1 MLVLC
6 QEVQARTA
14 SPAANEESR
23 QGSTFEYIV
32 VVARRSEENLQSVPI
47 SVTAISSEALEAHT
61 VTTGTD
67 LQKLVPTLNVGV
79 SIFGSSQQ
87 YSLRGVRTGVVTY
100 FNDVSVPTNAID
112 MQDRKSVVW
121 GKRW

>member
-1 MLVLC
+1 M
-6 QEVQARTA
+6 
-14 SPAANEESR
+14 
-23 QGSTFEYIV
+23 V

-47 SVTAISSEALEAHT
+47 SVTAISSAALEAHT

-100 FNDVSVPTNAID
+100 FNEVSVPTNVID
-112 MQDRKSVVW
+112 LQLWDLQSVQALSGPQGTLDRKST
-121 GKRW
+121 RLNSSH

>member
-32 VVARRSEENLQSVPI
+32 VVARRSEENLQPVPI

-100 FNDVSVPTNAID
+100 FNEVSVPTK
-112 MQDRKSVVW
+112 DRNST
-121 GKRW
+121 RLNSSH